1 MGKDEGLANSLG
13 LLLQKTNIIRDYL
26 EDIRK
31 GREFWPKEVCV
42 LCACVLRE
50 GYNLL
55 CLMLL
60 HAFWVIL
67 YPVAT
72 LLLCILYAIMH

>member
-42 LCACVLRE
+42 CLHVCAVCVCFE
-50 GYNLL
+50 GGIQSVVSYVVACFFAVYKQSLV
-55 CLMLL
+55 CLQ
-60 HAFWVIL
+60 V
-67 YPVAT
+67 
-72 LLLCILYAIMH
+72 